1 MFAGTDTTSLALTW
15 ILYLLAYYPDIQ
27 DRLRTELLSVVPSAP
42 VESLTADEIQSLYA
56 SIVELQFLE
65 NVIRETLRLIPPV
78 HSSIRMA
85 TKDDVVPVSS
95 PLKRRTL
102 DGRIQ
107 EEIVAQIFVP
117 KGTFIHVPI
126 EGFNLDKEL
135 WGSTAWNFKYVFA
148 RHFQCIM
155 ILTIFLR
162 SPDRWTDLPETVK
175 ELPGLYNHLLTFS
188 AGPRVSYPFTLSPIG

>member
-15 ILYLLAYYPDIQ
+15 ILFLLAHYPDAQ

-56 SIVELQFLE
+56 TVADLPYLE

-78 HSSIRMA
+78 HSSIRVAM
-85 TKDDVVPVSS
+85 KDDTVPVSS
-95 PLKRRTL
+95 PIKRKSL
-102 DGRIQ
+102 DGRV
-107 EEIVAQIFVP
+107 EEETVSQIFVP

-135 WGSTAWNFKYVFA
+135 WGETAWSF
-148 RHFQCIM
+148 
-155 ILTIFLR
+155 
-162 SPDRWTDLPETVK
+162 E
-175 ELPGLYNHLLTFS
+175 
-188 AGPRVSYPFTLSPIG
+188 